1 MSYWFLSSQMPMIFF
16 VFSGSVTYQSVVF
29 ISNATG
35 QLYDSRVED
44 ESTIIAYLIVV
55 LGRNVITLQNG
66 NFLNINTAN
75 NQLLVRSSD
84 LFKLYLT
91 NQFSQI
97 DYNDLDVLERIINN
111 VWAEFYQREYSTIL
125 LIAII

>member
-1 MSYWFLSSQMPMIFF
+1 MPMIFF